1 MEMGN
6 KLKELGMTAEEM
18 DRLGKAF
25 KDEKFREL
33 FREYAQELS
42 DPENR
47 RRYEEE
53 IKLLEQ
59 DKGSTIEFIHP
70 EPFRAFKTCMNG
82 SHKCFINICASEK
95 IGKPSFTPK
104 VLEDGRRGLCWALPH
119 ILHPERQEIYKKG
132 QKMMIYVVIFHPDT
146 LNMASKNKQFMGMVN
161 DTAIQGIQSTFNVT
175 LDRNNVTEIGAKF
188 KGTPQT
194 CVIRKPI
201 PRSKEPSGKSAHQEF
216 PFPDEKRHPASLQSN
231 PAGSAT
237 TAKRCGA
244 GLDIQP
250 PKPKEPTKPNYT
262 LKYRSYIDI
271 QDFTCSSYTAQSP
284 RPKEIV
290 VTIDVPLLKKVTDA
304 SLEVAERMLLLES
317 KKPAYR
323 LELPLAYPVD
333 EERGEAKFNKQ
344 KGQLTVTLPVL
355 PANEA
360 FEFAVGP
367 VPADGD
373 GQVGNGDAEEDA
385 KVQERDEL
393 TETEVEGPEEQTSE
407 GTGEGE
413 EGPGD
418 VTMARGA
425 EQSRSQEE
433 EVEKC
438 RSVEEETLQEP
449 RGLQWN
455 TDDQQEDAS
464 ETENQAHL
472 DVATHPDCLENRGNA
487 ALNVSL
493 ETTSKMRTS
502 DALEQMENETGGLK
516 EEATDYEVSQQ
527 AQESKTDEE
536 SGGSSGK
543 EVPEEH
549 PGSPQ
554 KQERQDTDEDELP
567 TEQVS
572 QHQQPGDKPPP
583 AVLIEVD
590 EDGRETI
597 ISDHSTSAGF
607 TFQNSLIYELD

>member
-1 MEMGN
+1 MEMRD
-6 KLKELGMTAEEM
+6 KLKELDMTVEEM
-18 DRLGKAF
+18 NKLGKAF

-33 FREYAQELS
+33 FLEYAQELS
-42 DPENR
+42 DPETR

-59 DKGSTIEFIHP
+59 DKGNTIEFIHP
-70 EPFRAFKTCMNG
+70 EPFKAFRTCMNG
-82 SHKCFINICASEK
+82 SHKCFINICASDK
-95 IGKPSFTPK
+95 IGKPSSTPK

-119 ILHPERQEIYKKG
+119 ILHPDKQEIYKKG
-132 QKMMIYVVIFHPDT
+132 QKIIIYDVIFHPDT
-146 LNMASKNKQFMGMVN
+146 LHMASKNKQFMGMVN

-201 PRSKEPSGKSAHQEF
+201 PGSNEPSGKSARQEF
-216 PFPDEKRHPASLQSN
+216 PFPDEKRHPTSLQSN

-237 TAKRCGA
+237 TAKCCGA

-250 PKPKEPTKPNYT
+250 PKLKEPTKPNYT

-271 QDFTCSSYTAQSP
+271 QDFTCSGYSAQSP

-290 VTIDVPLLKKVTDA
+290 VTINVPLLKKVTDA
-304 SLEVAERMLLLES
+304 SLDVAERTLLLES

-360 FEFAVGP
+360 FEFDVGP
-367 VPADGD
+367 VEGD
-373 GQVGNGDAEEDA
+373 GQVGNSDAEED
-385 KVQERDEL
+385 VEVRERDEL
-393 TETEVEGPEEQTSE
+393 TETKVKGQEEQTSE

-433 EVEKC
+433 GSVEEVEKC
-438 RSVEEETLQEP
+438 QSVEEETLQEP

-455 TDDQQEDAS
+455 TDDQQEGPS
-464 ETENQAHL
+464 ETEKQAPL
-472 DVATHPDCLENRGNA
+472 DVATHPGCSENRGDA

-493 ETTSKMRTS
+493 ETTSKMMS
-502 DALEQMENETGGLK
+502 DASEQMENESGGLK
-516 EEATDYEVSQQ
+516 V
-527 AQESKTDEE
+527 
-536 SGGSSGK
+536 
-543 EVPEEH
+543 
-549 PGSPQ
+549 
-554 KQERQDTDEDELP
+554 
-567 TEQVS
+567 
-572 QHQQPGDKPPP
+572 
-583 AVLIEVD
+583 
-590 EDGRETI
+590 RE
-597 ISDHSTSAGF
+597 
-607 TFQNSLIYELD
+607 N

>member
-1 MEMGN
+1 MGD
-6 KLKELGMTAEEM
+6 KLKELDMTVEEM

-33 FREYAQELS
+33 FIEYAQELS

-70 EPFRAFKTCMNG
+70 EPFKAFRTCMNG

-95 IGKPSFTPK
+95 IGKPSSTPK

-119 ILHPERQEIYKKG
+119 ILHPERREICKKG
-132 QKMMIYVVIFHPDT
+132 QKMMIYDVIFHPDT
-146 LNMASKNKQFMGMVN
+146 LHMASKNKEFMGMVN

-188 KGTPQT
+188 KGTPRT

-201 PRSKEPSGKSAHQEF
+201 PGFKEPSGKSAHQEF
-216 PFPDEKRHPASLQSN
+216 PFPDEKRHPPSLQSN

-237 TAKRCGA
+237 TTKRCGA

-271 QDFTCSSYTAQSP
+271 QDFTCCKYSAQSP

-304 SLEVAERMLLLES
+304 SVEIAEGMLLLES

-360 FEFAVGP
+360 FKFAVGP
-367 VPADGD
+367 APADGD
-373 GQVGNGDAEEDA
+373 GQIGNGDSEEDV

-393 TETEVEGPEEQTSE
+393 TETKVEGPEELLPEEETSK

-425 EQSRSQEE
+425 EQSRSQDEEGVE
-433 EVEKC
+433 EVEEC
-438 RSVEEETLQEP
+438 RSVEEETLQGP
-449 RGLQWN
+449 RSLQWD
-455 TDDQQEDAS
+455 TDDQLEGAS

-472 DVATHPDCLENRGNA
+472 DVATHPGCLENRGDA

-502 DALEQMENETGGLK
+502 DALEKMENETGGLK
-516 EEATDYEVSQQ
+516 V
-527 AQESKTDEE
+527 
-536 SGGSSGK
+536 
-543 EVPEEH
+543 
-549 PGSPQ
+549 
-554 KQERQDTDEDELP
+554 
-567 TEQVS
+567 
-572 QHQQPGDKPPP
+572 
-583 AVLIEVD
+583 
-590 EDGRETI
+590 RE
-597 ISDHSTSAGF
+597 
-607 TFQNSLIYELD
+607 N